1 MGNFQNSGDRRGG
14 FSGGRS
20 GGSRGG
26 FSGGRGGDR
35 GAFGGGDRR
44 SFGGDRG
51 GSRGGF
57 GGDRD
62 RSVTMHKATCADC
75 GKECEVPFRP
85 SGDKP
90 VYCSECFGGKREAG
104 DRGERKEFNRE
115 PRREFNSRPSF
126 SAPSNEDTKK
136 QFAELN
142 TKIDRLIGVVEKL
155 LEGKTGANSEA
166 KVEAKSK
173 NDGEVEKPL
182 VVTKAAKKTTLKSI
196 VKKALK
202 K

>member
-1 MGNFQNSGDRRGG
+1 MSRKGVRYRHMGNFQNSGDRRGG

-35 GAFGGGDRR
+35 GGDR
-44 SFGGDRG
+44 
-51 GSRGGF
+51 RGGF
-57 GGDRD
+57 GGDRE
-62 RSVTMHKATCADC
+62 VTMHKATCADC
-75 GKECEVPFRP
+75 GKECEVPFKP

-90 VYCSECFGGKREAG
+90 VFCSDCFRNKRDDSDRGG
-104 DRGERKEFNRE
+104 DRGERRDFGSRE
-115 PRREFNSRPSF
+115 PRREFNSRPERSSF
-126 SAPSNEDTKK
+126 SRPAPSNEDTKK

-155 LEGKTGANSEA
+155 LEGKTGAKSEA
-166 KVEAKSK
+166 KVEDKK
-173 NDGEVEKPL
+173 EVEKPL
-182 VVTKAAKKTTLKSI
+182 VVTKAAKKTTLKSV

>member
-1 MGNFQNSGDRRGG
+1 MGNFQNRGDRRGG

-26 FSGGRGGDR
+26 FG
-35 GAFGGGDRR
+35 
-44 SFGGDRG
+44 GGDRG

-62 RSVTMHKATCADC
+62 RSVTMHKAICADC
-75 GKECEVPFRP
+75 GKGCEVPFRP

-90 VYCSECFGGKREAG
+90 VYCSECFGGKRDAG
-104 DRGERKEFNRE
+104 DRGERKEFSRE
-115 PRREFNSRPSF
+115 PRREFNARPERSSF
-126 SAPSNEDTKK
+126 SNSSQEDTKK

-142 TKIDRLIGVVEKL
+142 IKIDRLIGVVEKL
-155 LEGKTGANSEA
+155 LEVKA
-166 KVEAKSK
+166 
-173 NDGEVEKPL
+173 EKPS
-182 VVTKAAKKTTLKSI
+182 VVTKATKKTTLKSA